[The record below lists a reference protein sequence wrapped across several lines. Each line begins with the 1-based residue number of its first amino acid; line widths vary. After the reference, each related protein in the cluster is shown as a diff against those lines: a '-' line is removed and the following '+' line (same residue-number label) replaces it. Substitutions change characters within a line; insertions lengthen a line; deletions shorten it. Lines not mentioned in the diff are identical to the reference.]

1 MSLEQLTTIDAIREF
16 LDGTQ
21 AVAFGVAASKE
32 ERYRWVRKT
41 LVKLRYYQLGKADK
55 GVVTRYLMKVTGY
68 SLAQVKRLIK
78 QYRQTGTVTV
88 KTARRN
94 GFKRRYSAA
103 DIRLLATMDERHNQP
118 SGPVL
123 KKLCERA
130 YERFGQCEYQRLARI
145 SVSHLYNLRRSRT
158 YQRRRCVLT
167 KTRPQTVPIGVR
179 RKPGPNKQARLYTH
193 RFSAPGRPGQAQ
205 RGVPYQCRGRSD
217 SVRSC
222 RHRRAHQ

>member
-21 AVAFGVAASKE
+21 AVAFGVATSKE

-41 LVKLRYYQLGKADK
+41 LVEFRYYQLGKADK

-78 QYRQTGTVTV
+78 QYRQTDTVTV

-118 SGPVL
+118 GGPVL
-123 KKLCERA
+123 KKFCERA
-130 YERFGQCEYQRLARI
+130 YERFGQCEYQRLGVCAAE
-145 SVSHLYNLRRSRT
+145 SDAT
-158 YQRRRCVLT
+158 
-167 KTRPQTVPIGVR
+167 IGD
-179 RKPGPNKQARLYTH
+179 Q
-193 RFSAPGRPGQAQ
+193 
-205 RGVPYQCRGRSD
+205 
-217 SVRSC
+217 
-222 RHRRAHQ
+222 

>member
-41 LVKLRYYQLGKADK
+41 LVKLRYYQLGTADT

-130 YERFGQCEYQRLARI
+130 YERFGQFEYQRLARI

-167 KTRPQTVPIGVR
+167 KTRPQTVPIGFDAS
-179 RKPGPNKQARLYTH
+179 PAPTNSQAIYASIQCTRAT
-193 RFSAPGRPGQAQ
+193 RTSAKGCTLSMPWTK
-205 RGVPYQCRGRSD
+205 
-217 SVRSC
+217 
-222 RHRRAHQ
+222 

>member
-1 MSLEQLTTIDAIREF
+1 MKTIMSLEQLTTIDTIREF

-41 LVKLRYYQLGKADK
+41 LVKLRYYQLGTADK
-55 GVVTRYLMKVTGY
+55 GVITRYLMKVTGY
-68 SLAQVKRLIK
+68 SPAQVKRLIK

-118 SGPVL
+118 GGPVL

-130 YERFGQCEYQRLARI
+130 YERFGQCRVSTPSRI
-145 SVSHLYNLRRSRT
+145 S
-158 YQRRRCVLT
+158 
-167 KTRPQTVPIGVR
+167 
-179 RKPGPNKQARLYTH
+179 
-193 RFSAPGRPGQAQ
+193 F
-205 RGVPYQCRGRSD
+205 
-217 SVRSC
+217 
-222 RHRRAHQ
+222 

>member
-41 LVKLRYYQLGKADK
+41 LVKLRYYQLGTADK

-68 SLAQVKRLIK
+68 SPAQVKRLIK

-94 GFKRRYSAA
+94 GFKRRC
-103 DIRLLATMDERHNQP
+103 DPETT
-118 SGPVL
+118 GC
-123 KKLCERA
+123 LC
-130 YERFGQCEYQRLARI
+130 Q
-145 SVSHLYNLRRSRT
+145 
-158 YQRRRCVLT
+158 
-167 KTRPQTVPIGVR
+167 
-179 RKPGPNKQARLYTH
+179 
-193 RFSAPGRPGQAQ
+193 
-205 RGVPYQCRGRSD
+205 
-217 SVRSC
+217 
-222 RHRRAHQ
+222 

>member
-41 LVKLRYYQLGKADK
+41 LVELRYYQLGKADK

-68 SLAQVKRLIK
+68 SPAQVKRLIK

-94 GFKRRYSAA
+94 GFKNGSVVRKLYGYRHIPQQYAAAFAELDSQHVYRYINFHRPCYFPTIITDHKGKEHKKYRYDDMMTPYEKLHSLP
-103 DIRLLATMDERHNQP
+103 RP
-118 SGPVL
+118 SQYP
-123 KKLCERA
+123 
-130 YERFGQCEYQRLARI
+130 
-145 SVSHLYNLRRSRT
+145 N
-158 YQRRRCVLT
+158 
-167 KTRPQTVPIGVR
+167 
-179 RKPGPNKQARLYTH
+179 PG
-193 RFSAPGRPGQAQ
+193 
-205 RGVPYQCRGRSD
+205 
-217 SVRSC
+217 
-222 RHRRAHQ
+222 